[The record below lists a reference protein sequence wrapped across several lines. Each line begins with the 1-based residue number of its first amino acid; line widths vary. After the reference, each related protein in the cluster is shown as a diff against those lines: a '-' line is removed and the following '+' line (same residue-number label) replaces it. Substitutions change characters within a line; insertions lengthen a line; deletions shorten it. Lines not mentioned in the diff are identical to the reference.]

1 MVRLTL
7 TYEPDLRPPQPA
19 VAVFDCV
26 CRLWRGVLT
35 VKPTPMKMQI
45 IPIVMYAQQRL
56 RGSALPTEDLP
67 KSEPEAD
74 PVSEWTLDG
83 FYLHI

>member
-1 MVRLTL
+1 MVVLFKSPVTVL
-7 TYEPDLRPPQPA
+7 
-19 VAVFDCV
+19 DCA
-26 CRLWRGVLT
+26 CCLCCGTLT

-67 KSEPEAD
+67 KSEPETD
-74 PVSEWTLDG
+74 PVSDSVQLMA
-83 FYLHI
+83 FICISHINLKA